1 MNGKDENAPQD
12 QRRIHETGASM
23 NGEREGAPR
32 ASWTIVTN
40 YYNYAARYLKKTH
53 RRLARAHAR
62 KLPRSADC
70 WNRTK
75 VSGRQAFEESMTT
88 KKNPNAALDEFAK

>member
-40 YYNYAARYLKKTH
+40 YYNYAARYLKK
-53 RRLARAHAR
+53 
-62 KLPRSADC
+62 KPSEDC
-70 WNRTK
+70 EGACAQIATERGPWER
-75 VSGRQAFEESMTT
+75 E
-88 KKNPNAALDEFAK
+88 KNQWAAGV